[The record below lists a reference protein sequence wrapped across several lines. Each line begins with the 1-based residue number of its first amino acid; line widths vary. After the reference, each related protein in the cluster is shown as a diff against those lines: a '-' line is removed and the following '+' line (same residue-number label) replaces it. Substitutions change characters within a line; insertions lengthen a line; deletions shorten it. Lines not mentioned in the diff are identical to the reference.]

1 MEKAKVVMTTP
12 VVVDRSSLNRTS
24 DDKLVK
30 VQSAIEVFT
39 TEIQMIM
46 ASLSDSSESLSD
58 GDVGILFTLLSS
70 SRVAPRL
77 LFTASLFLLFI
88 FFYIFIS

>member
-1 MEKAKVVMTTP
+1 MMTTP

-58 GDVGILFTLLSS
+58 GDVGILFTLLLSS
-70 SRVAPRL
+70 SRFSPRL
-77 LFTASLFLLFI
+77 LFIASLFLLLI
-88 FFYIFIS
+88 FFYIFIN